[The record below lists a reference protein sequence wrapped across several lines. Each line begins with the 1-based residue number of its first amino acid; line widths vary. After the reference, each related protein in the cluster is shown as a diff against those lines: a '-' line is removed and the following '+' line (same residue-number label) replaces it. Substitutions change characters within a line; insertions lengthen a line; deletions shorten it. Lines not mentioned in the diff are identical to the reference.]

1 MDYFLKA
8 SAVITI
14 FYVVYIFWLQKETFF
29 DSNRWFLLA
38 GLVVSAILPLIIIPI
53 YIDRAPITYQ
63 FTTTSTVNVSTA
75 QTSFSWL
82 ELGTILYSLG
92 VLFFLIKFIIEL
104 FSLKIF
110 ISKLNINKQHGYSMA
125 VTTNEISPFSFF
137 KYIVYNP
144 NHFTETELT
153 HIINHEKIHASQ
165 FHSIDILV
173 SKLATVFFW
182 CNPIIWLYK
191 KALIQNLEF
200 LADQSAMQNAPTSKV
215 YQKLLLKTTVPLQ
228 QLALTTNFYNS
239 LIKKRILMLNT
250 SKSKTIH
257 TFKYAVIIPALV
269 LFMMSFNTK
278 TVYNTIQSESSLQAT
293 NESELVTIISKDNTD
308 EYLESL
314 VESFKSKDVI
324 LKIKNVKRNAANEII
339 SITID
344 AKSKNSEIKYKKD
357 SDSPISAIKITLNI
371 DEKTLGISAEK
382 TNSDIVFTASKNAS
396 KVDTNNKDAF
406 IVQTSDGSS
415 ITLKKLNEDLSDS
428 NVMYISEDGKRTHV
442 TTRSTRTVVEETQE
456 TYETN
461 SPDEQDK
468 NTTVVQENSTATVT
482 SNKAKSILYFL
493 DDKEITPE
501 EMKAIDPETIAQVNV
516 LKDQLTI
523 DKYGD
528 DAKDGVIKIILKK
541 DSDNIETSTQSKN
554 TETNKPDKFLIFIDG
569 VDKTG
574 TPLKDINPDTIESM
588 NVLRGNAATEKY
600 GDKAKEGVIE
610 LTLKKD

>member
-29 DSNRWFLLA
+29 NSNRWFLLA

-125 VTTNEISPFSFF
+125 VTTDEISPFSFF

-293 NESELVTIISKDNTD
+293 NVSELVTIISKDNTN

-344 AKSKNSEIKYKKD
+344 AKSKNSEITYKKD

-482 SNKAKSILYFL
+482 SNNAKSILYFL
-493 DDKEITPE
+493 DDKKITQE
-501 EMKAIDPETIAQVNV
+501 EMKAIDPETIAEVNV

-554 TETNKPDKFLIFIDG
+554 TETNKPTNFLIFIDG

-574 TPLKDINPDTIESM
+574 TPLNDINPDTIESM

>member
-14 FYVVYIFWLQKETFF
+14 FYVVYMFWLQKETFF
-29 DSNRWFLLA
+29 NSNRWFLLA
-38 GLVVSAILPLIIIPI
+38 GLMVSAILPLIIIPI

-200 LADQSAMQNAPTSKV
+200 LADQSAMQHAPTSKV
-215 YQKLLLKTTVPLQ
+215 YQKLLLKTTVPIQ

-344 AKSKNSEIKYKKD
+344 AKSKNSEITYKKD

-482 SNKAKSILYFL
+482 SNNAKSILYFL
-493 DDKEITPE
+493 DDKKITPE
-501 EMKAIDPETIAQVNV
+501 EMKAIDPETIAEVNV

-554 TETNKPDKFLIFIDG
+554 TETNKPTNFLIFIDG

-574 TPLKDINPDTIESM
+574 TPLNDINPDTIESM